1 MMVIFAPVSTKNR
14 TSVLFTIPL
23 THRPSLSAST
33 ASVLTEGKVGLIVGG
48 SCRAL
53 ALELD
58 CVLFPDDVGSL
69 SSKHLGH
76 GGAVVLNVFLGTTQP
91 TL

>member
-1 MMVIFAPVSTKNR
+1 M
-14 TSVLFTIPL
+14 LGDL
-23 THRPSLSAST
+23 L
-33 ASVLTEGKVGLIVGG
+33 GLM
-48 SCRAL
+48 

-76 GGAVVLNVFLGTTQP
+76 DGAVVLNVFLGTTQP